1 MAFRL
6 HITTANKIFP
16 LKVGGRVDKEAV
28 MSKYLYLLAIFM
40 MALSSNAFAEE
51 HECDE
56 GKVYNPDLG
65 MCIDETPDDV
75 VPYDTTE

>member
-1 MAFRL
+1 
-6 HITTANKIFP
+6 
-16 LKVGGRVDKEAV
+16 